1 MNREKIAELMD
12 MSRSGIFKWAG
23 EKRPI
28 IALLDRYFVD
38 DDVDEFLVNGTI
50 ERFEE
55 TRNQINNYLLNVCH
69 LMGDLFKYEETTKS
83 FAKFCAKYKKNPNS
97 FHFHDFDEETFLF
110 FLARELGEYEE
121 YHVRIFKNAKM
132 AFGKFPSFFKH
143 IKKLIKND
151 FSPLNKFI
159 ENSEDSL
166 YQTNDH
172 RRFSKYEYEFFI
184 QEFHEACAA

>member
-38 DDVDEFLVNGTI
+38 DDIDEFIVNGKI

-55 TRNQINNYLLNVCH
+55 TLNQHNSYLLNVCH
-69 LMGDLFKYEETTKS
+69 AMGELFKYDDATRT
-83 FAKFCAKYKKNPNS
+83 FAKFCAKYKKNPNT
-97 FHFHDFDEETFLF
+97 FHYHDFAEETFLF
-110 FLARELGEYEE
+110 YLARELGEYEE

-132 AFGKFPSFFKH
+132 SFGKFPSFFTH
-143 IKKLIKND
+143 IKKLINND
-151 FSPLNKFI
+151 FSLLNKFV
-159 ENSEDSL
+159 ENGDIPYYSDGL
-166 YQTNDH
+166 RPFNQV
-172 RRFSKYEYEFFI
+172 EYEFFI
-184 QEFHEACAA
+184 KEFREACAV